1 MKAIA
6 LTPGTTNVRLVDRS
20 EPRISEADEVKLK
33 VLQVG
38 ICGTDREEAAGG
50 RADAPPGATELV
62 IGHEMFGQ
70 VVETGA
76 AVGSVKPGDFGVF
89 MVRRGC
95 GHCLPCDLNR
105 SDMCESGDYSER
117 GIRFRDGYDC
127 EFVVDQAAY
136 LVRLP
141 KELAEIGVLTEP
153 LSVAEKAIDAA
164 LRVQIG
170 RMPAL
175 RDPANWL
182 RGRQTLV
189 AGLGP
194 VGLLAAV
201 ALRLRGAEVIGMDV
215 VDAGTSRP
223 ALLEALGG
231 VYVDGRKTSVSDIR
245 QKFPSIELIFE
256 ATGRATIEFDL
267 LEALGI
273 NGVYALTGI
282 PGGDAAMSI
291 HGGDLIRRLVLRNQV
306 MLGSVNESIA
316 HFHMAVDD
324 LAAARQRWGDLIQR
338 IITHRFP
345 YTAFGSALRDH
356 RPDEIKAVLQWA

>member
-6 LTPGTTNVRLVDRS
+6 LTPGTTNLRLVDRP
-20 EPRISEADEVKLK
+20 EPRITEPDEVKLK

-76 AVGSVKPGDFGVF
+76 AVQSVKPGDFGVF

-95 GHCLPCDLNR
+95 GHCLPCNLNR

-117 GIRFRDGYDC
+117 GIRYRDGYDC
-127 EFVVDQAAY
+127 EFVVDKAAY

-141 KELAEIGVLTEP
+141 AELASFAVLTEP
-153 LSVAEKAIDAA
+153 MSVAQKAIDTA
-164 LRVQIG
+164 LRLQIG

-194 VGLLAAV
+194 VGLLAAF
-201 ALRLRGAEVIGMDV
+201 ALRLRGAEVLGLDV
-215 VDAGTSRP
+215 VDANTSRP
-223 ALLEALGG
+223 ALLGAIGG
-231 VYVDGRKTSVSDIR
+231 AYVDGRKTKVGDLR
-245 QKFPSIELIFE
+245 QKYPAIELIVE
-256 ATGRATIEFDL
+256 ATGNATVEFDL

-282 PGGDAAMSI
+282 PGGDRPMSI
-291 HGGDLIRRLVLRNQV
+291 HGGQLIQRLVLRNQV

-316 HFHMAVDD
+316 HFQMAVDD
-324 LAAARQRWGDLIQR
+324 LAAARQRWGDAVSR
-338 IITHRFP
+338 VITHRFP
-345 YTAFGSALRDH
+345 YTDFSSALRDH
-356 RPDEIKAVLQWA
+356 RPDEIKAVLQWG

>member
-6 LTPGTTNVRLVDRS
+6 LSPGTTNVRLVDRP
-20 EPRISEADEVKLK
+20 EPRVAQSTEVKLK

-50 RADAPPGATELV
+50 RADPPPGSAELV

-76 AVGSVKPGDFGVF
+76 AVQSVKPGDFGVF

-95 GHCLPCDLNR
+95 GHCLPCNLNR

-127 EFVVDQAAY
+127 EFVVDQESY

-141 KELAEIGVLTEP
+141 PELASIGVLTEP
-153 LSVAEKAIDAA
+153 MSVAQKAIDAA

-194 VGLLAAV
+194 VGLLAAF
-201 ALRLRGAEVIGMDV
+201 ALRLRGAEVIGLDV

-223 ALLEALGG
+223 ALLNSIGG
-231 VYVDGRKTSVSDIR
+231 TYVDGRKMSVSEIR
-245 QKFPSIELIFE
+245 QKYPPIELIFE
-256 ATGRATIEFDL
+256 ATGNATVEFDL
-267 LEALGI
+267 PEALGI

-282 PGGDAAMSI
+282 PGGDRAMSI
-291 HGGDLIRRLVLRNQV
+291 HGGQLIQRMVLRNQV

-324 LAAARQRWGDLIQR
+324 LAAARQRWGDAISR
-338 IITHRFP
+338 VITHRFP
-345 YTAFGSALRDH
+345 YADFNSALRDH
-356 RPDEIKAVLQWA
+356 RPDEIKAVLQWG